1 METVD
6 LHADLIILPVIVELV
21 VLDATLSF
29 RGYMNFFK
37 TTFFS
42 SVWIIFLSNRF
53 EVYVIYIGYASLKL
67 YYPYRLMET
76 MRVLDDEIC
85 YRAKDC

>member
-1 METVD
+1 M
-6 LHADLIILPVIVELV
+6 HADLIILPVIVELV

-53 EVYVIYIGYASLKL
+53 EVYVIYIGYVSLKL

-85 YRAKDC
+85 YHAKDY